1 MVDIHSH
8 ILPCLDDGSSS
19 VEESLELLRLMK
31 KQGIN
36 KVFATPHFYPQIHN
50 FEEFSTLVFESL
62 NNLNDNIKFN
72 SLPEIYLG
80 SELLYF
86 SGMGNSDSLSE
97 FCFEGSSYLL
107 LELNPNHIDNTLIDD
122 LKKIIHDKHL
132 NPILAH
138 IERYFDCK
146 NINKV
151 LKFVKKENIPL
162 QINAASVL
170 EKQLYKDIKKL
181 IKKDMIT
188 YIATDSHS
196 LKERPP
202 LMDKALAVLEADF
215 GKTYIEKLQQNSND
229 LFNKIISETRFYAQN
244 F

>member
-31 KQGIN
+31 KQGID

-50 FEEFSTLVFESL
+50 FEEFSTSVFESL
-62 NNLNDNIKFN
+62 NILNDNIKFN

-86 SGMGNSDSLSE
+86 AGMGDSDSLSE

-107 LELNPNHIDNTLIDD
+107 LELCSNHLDNLLIED
-122 LKKIIHDKHL
+122 LKKMIHDKKL
-132 NPILAH
+132 KPILAH

-146 NINKV
+146 NINKL
-151 LKFVKKENIPL
+151 LKFVKKENIAL

-170 EKQLYKDIKKL
+170 ENQLYKNIKKL

-196 LKERPP
+196 VGERPP
-202 LMDKALAVLEADF
+202 LMDEALAVLENDF
-215 GKTYIEKLQQNSND
+215 GKDYVKKLEQNSED
-229 LFNKIISETRFYAQN
+229 LFNKIISETEFYAKN